1 MSNSHFFNFLN
12 TSHPVWEQKSSDIST
27 HPKIPHTHMIITPH
41 SSLIENEWQSVICQR
56 WQDDSEKMA

>member
-1 MSNSHFFNFLN
+1 MSNSHFFIILN

-41 SSLIENEWQSVICQR
+41 SSLIENE
-56 WQDDSEKMA
+56 